1 MRRVST
7 CLPQTSQVFTVTRA
21 SFQHSKRWKLSWF
34 FVAVAVVCLFFADIK
49 ITTYDPWTELWRF
62 FSGLFKLSTVGLDDL
77 GFAVLQTVAFALL
90 GVSLGSVCGL
100 LLALVFHWRWVR
112 VLCAMLRSVHELF
125 WALIFLQFFGL
136 HPLTGLLALAIPY
149 TATFAKIYAEILEE
163 GDLTAVQVLAR
174 GTDNI
179 STFFYARLPD
189 LYQHFKTYTAYR
201 MECGLRS
208 SAVLGFVG
216 LPTLG
221 YSLSTSFMEGQY
233 GQVWVLLI
241 LFYVLIAT
249 MRIWL
254 RPRLLPV
261 SLVASVFIVN
271 NDTELSLSNVSRFF
285 TQDIVPAPLRN
296 GESWASVF
304 TWLSDLL
311 VTQALPGLYHTLLL
325 SQIALVASAVCTLVF
340 FPLVS
345 KQFFTAFPRGVG
357 HVFLVV
363 LRSTPEY
370 LMAFILLLLWGP
382 SMLPAIVA
390 LALHNGAIIGHLV
403 GRYSNELVI
412 RQDASRGLNR
422 YHYEVVP
429 RVYGQMMAFLFYR
442 WEVIVR
448 ETAILGILGVATLG
462 FYIDSA
468 IQEIRFDRA
477 IVLIAVT
484 ALLNL
489 GIDMLSRRLRRW
501 FRLSS
506 DLTIG

>member
-1 MRRVST
+1 
-7 CLPQTSQVFTVTRA
+7 VTRP
-21 SFQHSKRWKLSWF
+21 SFQYSNRWKLSWF
-34 FVAVAVVCLFFADIK
+34 FVAIAVGCLFFADIK
-49 ITTYDPWTELWRF
+49 ITTYDPWTELGRLLA
-62 FSGLFKLSTVGLDDL
+62 GLFNLSTVGLDDL
-77 GFAVLQTVAFALL
+77 GFSILQTVAFALL
-90 GVSLGSVCGL
+90 GVSLGSFCGL

-112 VLCAMLRSVHELF
+112 VLCALLRSVHEIF

-136 HPLTGLLALAIPY
+136 HPLTGLLALGIPY

-163 GDLTAVQVLAR
+163 GDLNAVKVLSH

-179 STFFYARLPD
+179 SSFFYARLPD

-221 YSLSTSFMEGQY
+221 YSLSTSFMEGLY
-233 GQVWVLLI
+233 GQVWLLLI

-249 MRIWL
+249 MRFWL
-254 RPRLLPV
+254 RPSLLPV
-261 SLVASVFIVN
+261 YLIASVFIVN
-271 NDTELSLSNVSRFF
+271 NDTELSFTNISRFF
-285 TQDIVPAPLRN
+285 THDIVPAPLRN
-296 GESWASVF
+296 GESWGSLWS
-304 TWLSDLL
+304 WLSDLL
-311 VTQALPGLYHTLLL
+311 VTQALPGIFNTLVL
-325 SQIALVASAVCTLVF
+325 SQIALVASAICTLLL

-345 KQFFTAFPRGVG
+345 KQFFGRFPRGIG
-357 HVFLVV
+357 HIFLVV

-370 LMAFILLLLWGP
+370 LLAFILLLLWGP

-390 LALHNGAIIGHLV
+390 LALHNGAIMGHLV
-403 GRYSNELVI
+403 GRYSDELVM
-412 RQDASRGLNR
+412 RQDTSQGLNR

-429 RVYGQMMAFLFYR
+429 RVYGQFMAFLFYR

-468 IQEIRFDRA
+468 IQEIRIDRA
-477 IVLIAVT
+477 VVLIVVT

-489 GIDMLSRRLRRW
+489 GLDVVSRRLRNW
-501 FRLSS
+501 FRLGS
-506 DLTIG
+506 DLTIR